1 MQAPNL
7 RKLALGS
14 HLIHTHVGDDEVPP
28 LASAEVVLRALRV
41 HPALREVLLVAR
53 PGIMSAGV
61 RMLVWRSGCAPA
73 CQCLCVHLLGSE
85 RRCHHI
91 M

>member
-1 MQAPNL
+1 MQAPHL

-14 HLIHTHVGDDEVPP
+14 HLIHMHAGDVVQP
-28 LASAEVVLRALRV
+28 LAGAEAVLQALKE

-61 RMLVWRSGCAPA
+61 SVRRQGCTTSTASSSAAAIRLLPMPA
-73 CQCLCVHLLGSE
+73 L
-85 RRCHHI
+85 
-91 M
+91 